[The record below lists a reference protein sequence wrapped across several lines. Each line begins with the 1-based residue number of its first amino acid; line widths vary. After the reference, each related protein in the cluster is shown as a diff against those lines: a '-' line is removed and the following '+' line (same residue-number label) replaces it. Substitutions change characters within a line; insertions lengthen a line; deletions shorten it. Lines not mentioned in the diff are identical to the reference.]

1 MIGHRALRP
10 RLAGALT
17 AGVDEAGRGPL
28 AGPVFAAAVI
38 LDPRRP
44 VRGLR
49 DSKELAPED
58 RDRLAV
64 GIRLKS
70 AAWAIGWADAAEID
84 VLNILEA
91 TLLAMRRALLGLPLA
106 PRRICVD
113 GNRCPGRSF
122 LGLDCE
128 LEAIIGGDARVREI
142 SAASILAKTDGGPLP
157 RLWFRAPQGLSHGGA
172 FRDPGPRG
180 PLPAPPAEFRTH
192 ETVRFGACLRPI
204 PHPAARPSSTCD
216 CTPSTRSLT
225 VSCACRS

>member
-70 AAWAIGWADAAEID
+70 AAWANAAEID

-142 SAASILAKTDGGPLP
+142 SAASILAKTARDAFMTRMAGLYPDYGFERHKGYPTEEHFAILARVGPC
-157 RLWFRAPQGLSHGGA
+157 RLHRQSFAPM
-172 FRDPGPRG
+172 RR
-180 PLPAPPAEFRTH
+180 
-192 ETVRFGACLRPI
+192 
-204 PHPAARPSSTCD
+204 
-216 CTPSTRSLT
+216 
-225 VSCACRS
+225 